1 MKSIT
6 KFGALLAAIVCIGS
20 TAAMQPAQAAD
31 YCHFDR
37 HERQRVERQEW
48 RNELRNERA
57 YNNYNYDNNG
67 YHPVLNNILYRLG
80 L

>member
-20 TAAMQPAQAAD
+20 TAAMQPAQASD
-31 YCHFDR
+31 YHFNR
-37 HERQRVERQEW
+37 HESPRFEHREW
-48 RNELRNERA
+48 RNNFRNDRVCYTA
-57 YNNYNYDNNG
+57 NRGVVNG
-67 YHPVLNNILYRLG
+67 ILCRLG